1 MSGSESNV
9 FPQRSSLTFLGRRD
23 ERAALCEVLEAA
35 RRGHGG
41 AVVVHGEPGIGKTA
55 LLDQT
60 VASVPGLRV
69 LHADGHE
76 YENELAFAGLHQLC
90 APLFDHMNRLS
101 APQRDALSVAFGLR
115 GGAKPDRF
123 HVGLAV
129 LGMLSDVA
137 EHEPVVCV
145 VDDAQWLDQE
155 SAQALAFVAR
165 RVEAEAVALLFS
177 LRELD
182 QRQELAG
189 LATLHVEGLR
199 ENHARTLLTAQ
210 IHAPIDER
218 VQDRVLWEARGNPL
232 ALLELPR
239 SAMPDSWADTSVVPE
254 AQPVTRKIETSFR
267 EQVADLPPATQLLL
281 LVAAAEPLG
290 DALLLWRAADRL
302 GISSAAALPAQ
313 SADLLDIDVRVRFRH
328 PLVRSAVYGAAS
340 AHDRRRAHV
349 ALADAISPAKE
360 PDRRAWHRGQA
371 AQGPDEQ
378 AAADLEASADRAMAR
393 GGTSMAAAFLRL
405 AAALTPHPELRVS
418 RTLAAVQAMRDA
430 GAPDEALDLLSAVDT
445 SLLQPLQSA
454 HAEWLRAQL
463 AYDTKRNDTS
473 VALLM
478 QAAGRIAPYDTE
490 TAREAFLEAFT
501 AAVFVG
507 RFGHAQRLTDIA
519 QAVTPAASAPQATR
533 PRDLLL
539 NGLIT
544 QATQGYSAAVP
555 LLRGAVDAYTAAQD
569 DHTASIGML
578 GMVCSAAQDVW
589 DDKAF
594 RMLAERQVRIARA
607 DGAVAALPVA
617 LSYRALACIHAG
629 QLTEAAALID
639 EVHTITEA
647 IGAPAMLYVDITLAA
662 WRGERT
668 RTLTLAKEVMNE
680 TSERGE
686 GRMLTAAEYATAV
699 LFNGLGRYDAALKAC
714 QQACDLDELSFR
726 PWVQPEFVEAAA
738 RSSLSDLAKPAVER
752 LEECARVCG
761 TPWARG
767 MWLRSLAL
775 VTQEDK
781 AEPLYLE
788 AIDMLGM
795 TESTVHHARAQL
807 LYGEWLRRQ
816 GRRSDA
822 RSHLGAAYD
831 TLASVGAAAFAT
843 RASRE
848 LQATGARLC
857 RRKAEAFEQLT
868 AQELRIARL
877 VAGGATSKEVGI
889 QLFLSPR
896 TVDAHLRNIFAKLG
910 ISSRRQLRDINLSSQ
925 EISSIPAP

>member
-1 MSGSESNV
+1 MSGSEPSV
-9 FPQRSSLTFLGRRD
+9 HPQRSSRIFLGRRD
-23 ERAALCEVLEAA
+23 ECAALCELLEAA
-35 RRGHGG
+35 RRRHGG
-41 AVVVHGEPGIGKTA
+41 ALVVHGEPGIGKTA
-55 LLDQT
+55 LLDRT
-60 VASVPGLRV
+60 VASVSGLRV

-90 APLFDHMNRLS
+90 APLLDHMNRLS
-101 APQRDALSVAFGLR
+101 APQRDALSVAFGLCS
-115 GGAKPDRF
+115 GAKPDRF
-123 HVGLAV
+123 HVALAV

-137 EHEPVVCV
+137 EHEPLVCV
-145 VDDAQWLDQE
+145 VEDAQWLDQE
-155 SAQALAFVAR
+155 SARALAFVAR
-165 RVEAEAVALLFS
+165 RVESEAVALLFS

-182 QRQELAG
+182 HRQELVG
-189 LATLHVEGLR
+189 LPTLHLEGLS

-210 IHAPIDER
+210 VHAPIDER
-218 VQDRVLWEARGNPL
+218 VRERVLWEARGNPL

-239 SAMPDSWADTSVVPE
+239 GAMPDRWPDTSTVAE
-254 AQPVTRKIETSFR
+254 SHPVARKIETSFR
-267 EQVADLPPATQLLL
+267 EQVADLPEATQLLL

-290 DALLLWRAADRL
+290 DALLLRRAADCL
-302 GISSAAALPAQ
+302 GISKDAALPAQ
-313 SADLLDIDVRVRFRH
+313 SAGLLDIDVRVRFRH
-328 PLVRSAVYGAAS
+328 PLVRSAIYGAAS
-340 AHDRRRAHV
+340 ADDRRRAHA
-349 ALADAISPAKE
+349 ALAEATSPTEE

-378 AAADLEASADRAMAR
+378 AAAELEASADRAMAR
-393 GGTSMAAAFLRL
+393 GGTSMAAAFFRL
-405 AAALTPHPELRVS
+405 AATLTSDPSLRVS
-418 RTLAAVQAMRDA
+418 RTLSAAQAMRDA

-445 SLLQPLQSA
+445 SLLQPLQRA
-454 HAEWLRAQL
+454 HAEWLRAQM
-463 AYDTKRNDTS
+463 AYDTKRNDTA
-473 VALLM
+473 VTMLM
-478 QAAGRIAPYDTE
+478 QAASRMAPYDTE

-507 RFGHAQRLTDIA
+507 RFGQPQRLTDIA
-519 QAVTPAASAPQATR
+519 EAVTAAAPAPQPTR
-533 PRDLLL
+533 PLDLLL

-544 QATQGYSAAVP
+544 QATQRYPAAVP

-569 DHTASIGML
+569 DHTASIGTL

-589 DDKAF
+589 DDKAL
-594 RMLAERQVRIARA
+594 RTLAERQVRVARA

-617 LSYRALACIHAG
+617 LSYRALAYIHTG
-629 QLTEAAALID
+629 QLTEAAALVD

-647 IGAPAMLYVDITLAA
+647 MGAPAMLYVDITLAA
-662 WRGERT
+662 WRGERSRT
-668 RTLTLAKEVMNE
+668 RALAKEVLDE

-714 QQACDLDELSFR
+714 RQACDLDELSFR

-738 RSSLSDLAKPAVER
+738 RTSLPDLAKHAVER
-752 LEECARVCG
+752 LEECDRACG

-775 VTQEDK
+775 VARDDE
-781 AEPLYLE
+781 AEPLYRE

-807 LYGEWLRRQ
+807 VYGEWLRRQ

-831 TLASVGAAAFAT
+831 TLAAMGAAAFAT

-848 LQATGARLC
+848 LEATGARLH
-857 RRKAEAFEQLT
+857 RREAEACEQLT

-877 VAGGATSKEVGI
+877 VAEGSTSKEVGT

-910 ISSRRQLRDINLSSQ
+910 ISSRRQLRDVNLSG
-925 EISSIPAP
+925 

>member
-1 MSGSESNV
+1 MY
-9 FPQRSSLTFLGRRD
+9 PQRSSRIFLGRRD
-23 ERAALCEVLEAA
+23 ERAALCELLEGA

-41 AVVVHGEPGIGKTA
+41 TVVVHGEPGIGKTA
-55 LLDQT
+55 LLDRAI
-60 VASVPGLRV
+60 ASVPGLRALRV
-69 LHADGHE
+69 AGRE

-90 APLFDHMNRLS
+90 APLLDRMNRLS

-115 GGAKPDRF
+115 SGAKPDRF
-123 HVGLAV
+123 HIGLAV

-137 EHEPVVCV
+137 EREPVVCV
-145 VDDAQWLDQE
+145 VDDAQWMDQE

-165 RVEAEAVALLFS
+165 RVESEAVALLFS

-189 LATLHVEGLR
+189 LPTLHIEGLR
-199 ENHARTLLTAQ
+199 EYHARTLLTAQ
-210 IHAPIDER
+210 LHAPIDER
-218 VQDRVLWEARGNPL
+218 VLDRVLGEARGNPL

-239 SAMPDSWADTSVVPE
+239 GAMPDRWTEASAVPE
-254 AQPVTRKIETSFR
+254 AQTVTRKIEASFR
-267 EQVADLPPATQLLL
+267 EQVAELPPATQMLL

-290 DALLLWRAADRL
+290 DALLLWRAIDRL

-313 SADLLDIDVRVRFRH
+313 TSHLLDIDVRVRFRH

-340 AHDRRRAHV
+340 ADDKRRAHA
-349 ALADAISPAKE
+349 ALANVISQAEE

-371 AQGPDEQ
+371 SQGPDEQ

-405 AAALTPHPELRVS
+405 AAALTPDPGLRVS

-445 SLLQPLQSA
+445 SLLKPLQSA
-454 HAEWLRAQL
+454 RAEWLRAQL
-463 AYDTKRNDTS
+463 AYDTKRSDTA
-473 VALLM
+473 VTMLM
-478 QAAGRIAPYDTE
+478 KAAVRMAPYDTE
-490 TAREAFLEAFT
+490 AAGEAFLEAFT

-507 RFGHAQRLTDIA
+507 RFGQPRQLTDIA
-519 QAVTPAASAPQATR
+519 EAVRTAVPAPQPSR
-533 PRDLLL
+533 PRGLLL
-539 NGLIT
+539 NSLIT

-555 LLRGAVDAYTAAQD
+555 LLRDAVDAYTAAQD
-569 DHTASIGML
+569 DHTASIGTL
-578 GMVCSAAQDVW
+578 GMVCSAALDVW

-594 RMLAERQVRIARA
+594 RLLAERQVRVARA

-617 LSYRALACIHAG
+617 LSYRALAYVHAG

-668 RTLTLAKEVMNE
+668 RTLALAREVMKE

-699 LFNGLGRYDAALKAC
+699 LFNGLGRYDVALEAC
-714 QQACDLDELSFR
+714 QPACDLDELSFR

-738 RSSLSDLAKPAVER
+738 RSSLPDLAKPAVER
-752 LEECARVCG
+752 LEECDRMCG

-767 MWLRSLAL
+767 MWLRSRAL
-775 VTQEDK
+775 VTQEDE

-788 AIDMLGM
+788 AIDVLGM
-795 TESTVHHARAQL
+795 TESAVHHARAQL

-822 RSHLGAAYD
+822 RAHLGAAYD

-848 LQATGARLC
+848 LHATGARLR

-877 VAGGATSKEVGI
+877 VAGGSTSKEIGV

-910 ISSRRQLRDINLSSQ
+910 INSRRQLRDVNLSSQ
-925 EISSIPAP
+925 EIS